1 MEGDEEMDFN
11 VRFDRMS
18 KAMKTQLFIDN
29 LTMIFNQ
36 KALFSVGI
44 RFFSIIPE
52 TIHCAFYNM

>member
-29 LTMIFNQ
+29 LTMIFNC
-36 KALFSVGI
+36 ASVYCEAI
-44 RFFSIIPE
+44 LSKLSTYASSFFPSLR
-52 TIHCAFYNM
+52 

>member
-29 LTMIFNQ
+29 LTMIFNPQ
-36 KALFSVGI
+36 ALFSDGT
-44 RFFSIIPE
+44 RLYRIPDRKSVV
-52 TIHCAFYNM
+52 